1 MTGWTYLDT
10 LPSDLILNE
19 GVLAL
24 VSEADS
30 GSVPTLQSAARERQV
45 DLLGA
50 IVPGLVI
57 EDEFRRRGTLLVP
70 LQSVPRVMVPVP
82 EADHTPNET
91 IEALADFVLEHAAEG
106 GGDTLML
113 LVDATIA
120 DVASI
125 LARLYM
131 EVGDQVNYAGVCVGS
146 ETFEQIELP
155 ADLLGDRRP
164 FLQDGMTVTI
174 EYYGDEALNV
184 ALPPKVVCKIIETEP
199 VVKGQTAANSFKPA
213 VLDNGLR
220 IMVPPFIAQDEDIVV
235 HTETFEYS
243 ERA

>member
-131 EVGDQVNYAGVCVGS
+131 EVGDQVNYAGCLRRQRDLRTGSLLVRRRGLPRSRHPGAAASRTSRRHPGPWLSRERRLVGGYRHS
-146 ETFEQIELP
+146 
-155 ADLLGDRRP
+155 G
-164 FLQDGMTVTI
+164 
-174 EYYGDEALNV
+174 
-184 ALPPKVVCKIIETEP
+184 
-199 VVKGQTAANSFKPA
+199 
-213 VLDNGLR
+213 
-220 IMVPPFIAQDEDIVV
+220 
-235 HTETFEYS
+235 
-243 ERA
+243 

>member
-120 DVASI
+120 DVASG
-125 LARLYM
+125 AAA
-131 EVGDQVNYAGVCVGS
+131 AGRNPRS
-146 ETFEQIELP
+146 SW
-155 ADLLGDRRP
+155 
-164 FLQDGMTVTI
+164 
-174 EYYGDEALNV
+174 
-184 ALPPKVVCKIIETEP
+184 PPKS
-199 VVKGQTAANSFKPA
+199 NSTSASSAFGTSNQRTISEIPA
-213 VLDNGLR
+213 CQVADASPGSR
-220 IMVPPFIAQDEDIVV
+220 S
-235 HTETFEYS
+235 S
-243 ERA
+243 ERKPP